1 MSKKT
6 IYILFFISLFT
17 ACNGTQKQQTAT
29 TAPLETSETE
39 LPFPKLEAG
48 ESFYKGQNPF
58 GETIELTGTNVTND
72 TAIFRPRES
81 EMLVKDNF
89 MVMKN
94 FGQPIQ
100 IFSLPDL
107 IQIKT
112 AGKWGGGPD
121 EFYNPTIVPTSEN
134 GLLCYLFE
142 KTNHKLY
149 SLDANGILKY
159 MPRPF
164 RTKENREQF
173 GESRQV
179 ANVSENDFLYVGNSP
194 SGKSIYRITQ
204 QGDSAITKEIFSLG
218 LNLNRRSPFSYIGD
232 FVVNPAKNRM
242 AYAYKYFKIIKFMD
256 LDANTVR
263 VVNFEREEFDENT
276 LYKVNGLDQNIT
288 HYWGACAQDDYVY
301 FLYSGRTPYDVV
313 KEQHK
318 KTYYIYVEQYDW
330 NGNPVNNFKL
340 DQWGYFTVDEKN
352 KKIYLASINH
362 DDPFFVYQ
370 LP

>member
-1 MSKKT
+1 MNKKT
-6 IYILFFISLFT
+6 IYILLIVLFA
-17 ACNGTQKQQTAT
+17 ACTGTQKQQTAE
-29 TAPLETSETE
+29 TAPSDTAETVP
-39 LPFPKLEAG
+39 PFPELEAG
-48 ESFYKGQNPF
+48 ESFYKKQNPF
-58 GETIELTGTNVTND
+58 GETIELTGTNVAND
-72 TAIFRPRES
+72 TTIFKPGES

-89 MVMKN
+89 LVMKN
-94 FGQPIQ
+94 IGQPFR

-107 IQIKT
+107 IQVKT
-112 AGKWGGGPD
+112 VGKWGGGPD
-121 EFYNPTIVPTSEN
+121 EFNYATLVSTPNDN
-134 GLLCYLFE
+134 LLCYLFE

-149 SLDANGILKY
+149 SLDEDGNMEY

-164 RTKENREQF
+164 RVKENREQF

-179 ANVSENDFLYVGNSP
+179 ANVAENDFLYVGNSP
-194 SGKSIYRITQ
+194 TGKSIYRITQ
-204 QGDSAITKEIFSLG
+204 QGDSAVTKEVFSLA
-218 LNLNRRSPFSYIGD
+218 LNPNRKSPFSYIGD
-232 FVVNPAKNRM
+232 FAVNPAKNRM

-256 LDANTVR
+256 LDAHAVR
-263 VVNFEREEFDENT
+263 IVNFEREEFDENT
-276 LYKVNGLDQNIT
+276 LYKINGLDQNVT

-313 KEQHK
+313 KERGK
-318 KTYYIYVEQYDW
+318 KNYYIYVEQYDW

-352 KKIYLASINH
+352 KKIILASTNH